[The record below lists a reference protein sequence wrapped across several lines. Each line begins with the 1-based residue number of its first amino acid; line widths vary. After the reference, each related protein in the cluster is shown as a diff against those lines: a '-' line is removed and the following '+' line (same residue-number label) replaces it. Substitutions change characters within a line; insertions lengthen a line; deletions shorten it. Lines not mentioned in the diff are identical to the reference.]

1 MLLLGRGW
9 KPPAFLCTNLSAM
22 QIIPSFDLMD
32 GRLVR
37 LRQGDFEQKTEYAND
52 PLALAKEL
60 EEAGIQRLHIVDL
73 DGAREGRPVN
83 VRVLEQIAANTRLE
97 IDYGGGLRSIPAL
110 RQVWDAGAH
119 MFSVGSVAVLA
130 PDEFSA
136 WVERFG
142 PDRFLVSADVRER
155 KIAVHGWQEQT
166 DIPLFEV
173 LKRLQGLGIQHVSVT
188 DIARDGELSGPAL
201 DLYKDIIKHFP
212 DLQLV
217 ASGGISSVADLEEL
231 QAIGCA
237 GALVG
242 KAFFEGVIPIKYFRI
257 HSKTKEKD

>member
-1 MLLLGRGW
+1 
-9 KPPAFLCTNLSAM
+9 M

-37 LRQGDFEQKTEYAND
+37 LRQGDFEQKTEYPND
-52 PLALAKEL
+52 PLSLAKEL
-60 EEAGIQRLHIVDL
+60 EKAGIQRLHIVDL

-83 VRVLEQIAANTRLE
+83 LRILEQIAAHTRLE
-97 IDYGGGLRSIPAL
+97 IDYGGGLRSIPNL

-142 PDRFLVSADVRER
+142 PDRFLVSADVRDR
-155 KIAVHGWQEQT
+155 MVAVHGWREQT
-166 DIPLFEV
+166 SLHLFD
-173 LKRLQGLGIQHVSVT
+173 LLQRLQDLGIRYISVT
-188 DIARDGELSGPAL
+188 DIPRDGELSGPAIQ
-201 DLYKDIIKHFP
+201 LYKDILHHFP
-212 DLQLV
+212 NLSLV

-231 QAIGCA
+231 QAIGCY

-242 KAFFEGVIPIKYFRI
+242 KAFFEGVIPIEYFRV
-257 HSKTKEKD
+257 HAKTK